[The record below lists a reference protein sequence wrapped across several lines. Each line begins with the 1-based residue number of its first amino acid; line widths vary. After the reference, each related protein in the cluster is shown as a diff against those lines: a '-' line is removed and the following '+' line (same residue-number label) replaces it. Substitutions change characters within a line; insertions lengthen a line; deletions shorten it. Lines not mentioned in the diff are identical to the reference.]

1 MGFASVR
8 AGSSDDTDRAGRRPR
23 GLEVQEARV
32 SSLRRGIPGPHAA
45 RAQVLRTAALSAIA
59 RREAAARRRKAQRLW
74 GIALLIASGSVA
86 GVFQSCAGSR
96 GVAVGK
102 PGDDETPLVAK
113 LNPKD
118 KAKRSSAAAKD
129 RPETTA
135 PGDDGSGS
143 SYDAAAR
150 DLAAL
155 LEAMRPDAANAAATP
170 DEPLPESAES
180 PGLTSNVR
188 VSARRALDRAE
199 APAATPAG
207 PDGGTDSAT
216 SVTPTVRPASTQGA
230 VNQPVALPGPPEPP
244 TGPTRPG
251 RSEGEGS
258 DDAGAGDAETL
269 TFGTVSLCSRVDGFG
284 RYTPLGVR
292 GRAAGDPVRF
302 LAGKVNPAIVYCELD
317 HFTQS
322 ADGERDGYQ
331 SEFTT
336 RIELFHDDGSRQWR
350 ADEATIRDY
359 TLTRRRDLYLVQ
371 RIDLPANLSVG
382 RYNLKVTVRDRLA
395 AGRTGAECE
404 TIVPIEIVADARLVT
419 EPPRPTASRVTARAP
434 YAGPEPVK

>member
-1 MGFASVR
+1 
-8 AGSSDDTDRAGRRPR
+8 
-23 GLEVQEARV
+23 
-32 SSLRRGIPGPHAA
+32 
-45 RAQVLRTAALSAIA
+45 VLRTAALTAIA

-74 GIALLIASGSVA
+74 GMALLIAAGSVA

-96 GVAVGK
+96 GGAAGK

-135 PGDDGSGS
+135 PRDAETGS
-143 SYDAAAR
+143 SYEAAAK

-155 LEAMRPDAANAAATP
+155 MEAMRPDAADTSATP
-170 DEPLPESAES
+170 DEPLPGSAES

-188 VSARRALDRAE
+188 VSARRAMDRAE
-199 APAATPAG
+199 EPAAAATGA
-207 PDGGTDSAT
+207 DGGTDAAA
-216 SVTPTVRPASTQGA
+216 PTAPPVREASTQGA
-230 VNQPVALPGPPEPP
+230 VNQRVALPGPPEPP
-244 TGPTRPG
+244 TGPTRPA
-251 RSEGEGS
+251 RAEGQAS
-258 DDAGAGDAETL
+258 DDAGAGNAETL
-269 TFGTVSLCSRVDGFG
+269 AFGTVSLCSRVDGFG

-292 GRAAGDPVRF
+292 GRAAGEPVRF

-322 ADGERDGYQ
+322 PDVERDGFQ

-350 ADEATIRDY
+350 ADEATIRDH

-382 RYNLKVTVRDRLA
+382 KYNLKVTVRDRLA
-395 AGRTGAECE
+395 AGSTGAECE
-404 TIVPIEIVADARLVT
+404 TIVPIEIVADARLVA
-419 EPPRPTASRVTARAP
+419 EPPRPAASRVTARAP
-434 YAGPEPVK
+434 YAGPEPLK